1 MMREK
6 TVFVHDKLIIWN
18 INSLIINMMLCTH
31 YHIVTYHF
39 SNKNAPNVYA
49 SLSAT
54 EEQHKMSNLLFY
66 NWSLS
71 VVYSGQLS
79 TTPCIQGIE

>member
-6 TVFVHDKLIIWN
+6 TVFVHNKLITWN
-18 INSLIINMMLCTH
+18 IDSLIINMLCTH
-31 YHIVTYHF
+31 YYIVKYHF
-39 SNKNAPNVYA
+39 SNEYAPCVYA

-66 NWSLS
+66 NWSPS
-71 VVYSGQLS
+71 IVYHGQLLM
-79 TTPCIQGIE
+79 TPCIQGIE